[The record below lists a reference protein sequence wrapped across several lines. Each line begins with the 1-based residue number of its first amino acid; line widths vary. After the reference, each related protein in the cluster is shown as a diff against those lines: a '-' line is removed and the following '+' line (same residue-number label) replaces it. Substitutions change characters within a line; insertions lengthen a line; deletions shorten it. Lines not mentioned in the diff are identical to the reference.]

1 MTDIQWEN
9 VLCIRKHHWLGV
21 SMVAGWKL
29 QQRRRR
35 RRLSVSPTLGPVA
48 AADKLPSSSH

>member
-48 AADKLPSSSH
+48 AADKLPLSSH